1 MAGYAVRVIALPQ
14 GNGIISGGNHRAT
27 VRKAGIPWNLPTGER
42 IMVRNVRCCARCAKR
57 AATSCNAKDIRSGR
71 ATGTK

>member
-1 MAGYAVRVIALPQ
+1 MPHAAAAHARVRLGAP
-14 GNGIISGGNHRAT
+14 GSSGEGKST